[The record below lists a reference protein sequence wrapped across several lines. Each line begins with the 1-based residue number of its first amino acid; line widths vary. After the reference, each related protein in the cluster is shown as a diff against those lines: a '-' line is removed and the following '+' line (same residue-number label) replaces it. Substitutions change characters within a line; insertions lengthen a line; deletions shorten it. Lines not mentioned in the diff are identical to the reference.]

1 MSAYHQAILI
11 VDDHRL
17 FAEGVRAL
25 LVSCGY
31 TTVNI
36 LTASNDLVDRL
47 KEYNLALMLLDITM
61 NDIDGIALSIQ
72 IRKVYPA
79 IKILIVSMH
88 ARRIYIEKAIQ
99 AGVEGYI
106 IKNASEAELTLAVA
120 SLLKGERFFSDQI
133 KEVLINSLS
142 PSSRINEVTLTKRE
156 KDILQL
162 MSEGYSTKEIGD
174 RLFVSVN
181 TVETHRKNMLLKT
194 GLRNM
199 AHLIKWAFEN
209 EQIQI
214 P

>member
-1 MSAYHQAILI
+1 MSAYYQSILI

-25 LVSCGY
+25 LVSCGF

-36 LTASNDLVDRL
+36 LTASNDLVDRV
-47 KEYNLALMLLDITM
+47 KEYNPALMLLDITM
-61 NDIDGIALSIQ
+61 NDIDGIALSVQ

-88 ARRIYIEKAIQ
+88 ARRIYIEKALQ

-142 PSSRINEVTLTKRE
+142 PSSSINEVTLTRRE

-181 TVETHRKNMLLKT
+181 TVETHRKNMFLKT

-209 EQIQI
+209 EQIRI
-214 P
+214 H